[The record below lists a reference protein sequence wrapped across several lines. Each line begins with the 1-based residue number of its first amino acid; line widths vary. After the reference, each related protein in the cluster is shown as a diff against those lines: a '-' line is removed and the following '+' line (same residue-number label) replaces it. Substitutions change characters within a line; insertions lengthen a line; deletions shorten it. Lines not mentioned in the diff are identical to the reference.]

1 MTQQRVLLDLSAV
14 IISVEKLLHMYNYTM
29 FLTLTPLTST
39 RTAKLVRWVL
49 EHWTVDWSPLTVIFS
64 VVTFSTDQPLSAR
77 LMERTI
83 MGKGA
88 GETCDSTRY

>member
-14 IISVEKLLHMYNYTM
+14 IISVEKLLHMYM

-49 EHWTVDWSPLTVIFS
+49 EHWTVDWSPLIVVFS

-77 LMERTI
+77 LMERII
-83 MGKGA
+83 MGKWA
-88 GETCDSTRY
+88 GRETCDSRY